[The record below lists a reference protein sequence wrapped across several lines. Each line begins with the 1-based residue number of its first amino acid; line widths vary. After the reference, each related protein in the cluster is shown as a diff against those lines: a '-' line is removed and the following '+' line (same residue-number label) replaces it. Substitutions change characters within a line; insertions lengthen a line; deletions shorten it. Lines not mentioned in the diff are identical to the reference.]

1 MAANVRQNTVHDLT
15 KLYDELGY
23 ELIDLYKVDRSSCKV
38 RDPPMHTGWLGAA
51 CKSCAS
57 MAAKE
62 NTR

>member
-38 RDPPMHTGWLGAA
+38 RDLPMHTRRFGVHIKAVHP
-51 CKSCAS
+51 
-57 MAAKE
+57 
-62 NTR
+62 